1 MWMLFGVAAMA
12 WLGFYVLW
20 ITDPKRKYDKYDD
33 E

>member
-12 WLGFYVLW
+12 WLGFYVLY
-20 ITDPKRKYDKYDD
+20 ITDPKRKYDKHD